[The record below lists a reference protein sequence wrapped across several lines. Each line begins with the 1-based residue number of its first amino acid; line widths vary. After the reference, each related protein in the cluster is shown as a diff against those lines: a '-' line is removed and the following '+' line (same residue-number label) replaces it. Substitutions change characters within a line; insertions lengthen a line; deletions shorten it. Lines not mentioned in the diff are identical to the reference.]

1 MATPISLDELALQIP
16 VNSVNVDRLHRI
28 MRYLVHMKLFSTQHI
43 GGQLRYELKPAAKFL
58 AKGWDQCMVPALLA
72 ITDVDFMAP
81 WHHMKEGLEGEG
93 TTAFEKALGKS
104 IWDYM
109 AVHPA
114 KNQLFNEA
122 MACDSR
128 MLTSALIA
136 GCKDMFDGIGSLV
149 DVGGGTGTAMR
160 AIARAFPHLKC
171 TVYDLPHVIADSPNY
186 PEVSRAEGDMF
197 KSIPSADAI
206 LMKVCICLQA
216 LPCSFYHKVGY
227 CLTPN
232 PSLIVYK

>member
-16 VNSVNVDRLHRI
+16 VNSVNVGRLHRI

-58 AKGWDQCMVPALLA
+58 VKGWDQCMVPALLA

-81 WHHMKEGLEGEG
+81 WPHMKEGLEGEG

-122 MACDSR
+122 MECDSR

-136 GCKDMFDGIGSLV
+136 GCKDC
-149 DVGGGTGTAMR
+149 R
-160 AIARAFPHLKC
+160 R
-171 TVYDLPHVIADSPNY
+171 
-186 PEVSRAEGDMF
+186 
-197 KSIPSADAI
+197 
-206 LMKVCICLQA
+206 
-216 LPCSFYHKVGY
+216 
-227 CLTPN
+227 
-232 PSLIVYK
+232 